1 MRSEGHD
8 DPTRP
13 HRDPSGLCPGAPPR
27 RLLAAVPLALAV
39 LLLFHPSVERDP
51 FAIADALSAWFAV
64 RIGMLILTP
73 ALGIVAWLP
82 VGGLTHPAAHIA
94 RRASLP
100 FVAFHAVY
108 DTLAG
113 IGAGLLVRATTE
125 LPPDH
130 IAGATALVT
139 GWWANLN
146 PHWIW
151 AVSAISWA
159 TFALCAAAAHW
170 RSGSHPLVV
179 VGLGLAAPYVY
190 LHAWAPPAMTL
201 LALSAADGALP
212 LTTRETRFH
221 RPGPTQV
228 STATD

>member
-1 MRSEGHD
+1 MTLL
-8 DPTRP
+8 DPTATAAA
-13 HRDPSGLCPGAPPR
+13 SAPARRRAP

-51 FAIADALSAWFAV
+51 FAIGDAPSAWFAV
-64 RIGMLILTP
+64 HIGMLILTP
-73 ALGIVAWLP
+73 ALGIVAWLL
-82 VGGLTHPAAHIA
+82 VGGLTHPSAHIA
-94 RRASLP
+94 RLAILP
-100 FVAFHAVY
+100 FVAFHAAY

-113 IGAGLLVRATTE
+113 IGTGLLVQATAE

-139 GWWANLN
+139 GWWASLN

-159 TFALCAAAAHW
+159 AFALCAAVAHW

-190 LHAWAPPAMTL
+190 LHAWAPAAITL
-201 LALSAADGALP
+201 VALGAA
-212 LTTRETRFH
+212 TW
-221 RPGPTQV
+221 
-228 STATD
+228 TAPSRSQHAG